1 MPSLPVA
8 LEAAANAGIPR
19 NRVYII
25 DLPAGFTGGAKTPA
39 GFKTLEQ
46 FITEGQNL
54 PAIEKLKWVP
64 GQGKK
69 QTAFLC
75 YSSGT
80 SGLPVCLVQ
89 RVPRCWG
96 DVNSLNRKE

>member
-1 MPSLPVA
+1 MPSLSIA
-8 LEAAANAGIPR
+8 LEAADEAGLPR

-25 DLPAGFTGGAKTPA
+25 DLPTEFTGGAETPG

-46 FITEGQNL
+46 FITEGQTL
-54 PAIEKLKWVP
+54 APLEKLRWAP

-80 SGLPVCLVQ
+80 SGLPV
-89 RVPRCWG
+89 
-96 DVNSLNRKE
+96 SLLHLHGWMVERLSN